1 MEGCYILGLDPSNV
15 HTAYAVLELPSL
27 KPVEF
32 GFLPE
37 DEMLDFVERATQKY
51 KHVYLAIEGVQN
63 LGMIVGQTVFDTC
76 VLVGRL
82 LERAKLMPLL
92 DPLWDDWKEDIVYCG
107 TPYRDIRLIYRKQEK
122 MNLCGTM
129 RSKDK
134 DIKEALV
141 KRFAPDTPN
150 DGKGSKKNQGWFYGV
165 AKDIW
170 SAIAVGVT
178 YYDLYLKQAE
188 S

>member
-1 MEGCYILGLDPSNV
+1 MKEGYYILGIDPSNV
-15 HTAYAVLELPSL
+15 HSAYTVLELPSL

-37 DEMLDFVERATQKY
+37 DEMLQFIENATY
-51 KHVYLAIEGVQN
+51 NYRHVYLAVEGVQN

-76 VLVGRL
+76 VLVGRI
-82 LERAKLMPLL
+82 LEHAKLTP
-92 DPLWDDWKEDIVYCG
+92 IVNQG
-107 TPYRDIRLIYRKQEK
+107 QAPFRDIRLIYRKQEK

-141 KRFAPDTPN
+141 KRFAPDVPN
-150 DGKGSKKNQGWFYGV
+150 SGKGSKKVQGWFYGV
-165 AKDIW
+165 SKDIW

-178 YYDLYLKQAE
+178 YHDLYLKQAE